1 MILNDEKVL
10 DEVNQNLHHVA
21 VNHMD
26 TSNVYCLV
34 YFRNSISTHKVN
46 QTLGCDSHLSG
57 F

>member
-1 MILNDEKVL
+1 MILNDEKVS

-34 YFRNSISTHKVN
+34 HFSNSTHEVN